1 MNRKLQIK
9 TLIIAFLTISN
20 IHAQFKLAEIFSD
33 NMVLQ
38 QNQKV
43 KIWGTADAGAFVK
56 IEASWNGTAKAT
68 ANTMGEWETF
78 IKTPKAGNDS
88 YELTIISN
96 NDKISLQNV
105 VTGEVWFCSG
115 QSNMAFKLYR
125 SKGVEKDT
133 ALANN
138 AQIRLY
144 SDAKKGWEES
154 SYKIASQFSAVGFYF
169 GLNIFQKLN
178 VPIGLISASVG
189 GSPVEAWAPFESMQK
204 DPELKVTVDR
214 WDKWLVDF
222 KTKDS
227 VNYYTQYSQWEANG
241 KKGEEPLIPRSVYS
255 IPRYHH
261 ERGILYKDKVQPI
274 IPYGIKGVI
283 WYQGEGNMEW
293 PNEYEAL
300 FSNLITSW
308 RTSWNQGDF
317 PFYFVQIPGYDY
329 PMKFGV
335 NKGLNTPFL
344 REGQYRTQKLKNTG
358 MAGTMDLGD
367 PKNVHPKLKR
377 PIGERLAY
385 IALAKTYGFKNIEY
399 SGPTYKKC
407 SVVNDKVTVEF
418 NHAKNGL
425 TANNGEALWFE
436 LAGPDG
442 VFYPAKAILKGS
454 KASVS
459 SISVPKPKSIRYAW
473 RAGCVTNVFNTE
485 GLPAIPFLVDLDE
498 PKAGLKY

>member
-1 MNRKLQIK
+1 MML
-9 TLIIAFLTISN
+9 LIAFLTITN
-20 IHAQFKLAEIFSD
+20 LHAQIKLARIFSD

-38 QNQKV
+38 QDEKV
-43 KIWGTADAGAFVK
+43 KIWGTANVGASVK
-56 IEASWNGTAKAT
+56 IEASWNGKAKAT
-68 ANTMGEWETF
+68 ASNKGEWETY
-78 IKTPKAGNDS
+78 IKTPKAGNRS
-88 YELTIISN
+88 YQLTIISN
-96 NDKISLQNV
+96 NDTVSLTNV

-133 ALANN
+133 LLANN
-138 AQIRLY
+138 SQIRLY
-144 SDAKKGWEES
+144 TSSKIGWEES
-154 SYKIASQFSAVGFYF
+154 TYKIASQFSAVGFYF

-178 VPIGLISASVG
+178 VPVGLISASVG
-189 GSPVEAWAPFESMQK
+189 GSPVEAWVPLETMQN

-214 WDKWLVDF
+214 WGKWLSDY

-227 VNYYTQYSQWEANG
+227 TNYYTHYNQWEANS
-241 KKGEEPLIPRSVYS
+241 KNGEEPLMPRSVYS

-274 IPYGIKGVI
+274 IPYAIKGVV

-308 RTSWNQGDF
+308 RTTWGQGDF
-317 PFYFVQIPGYDY
+317 PFYFVQIPAYDY

-335 NKGLNTPFL
+335 NKSLNAPFL
-344 REGQYRTQKLKNTG
+344 REAQYRTLKLKNTG
-358 MAGTMDLGD
+358 MAGTMDIGN
-367 PKNVHPKLKR
+367 PENVHPKLKK

-385 IALAKTYGFKNIEY
+385 IALSKTYGFKGIEY

-418 NHAKNGL
+418 DHAKNGL
-425 TANNGEALWFE
+425 VANNGAALWFE
-436 LAGPDG
+436 LAGTNG
-442 VFYPAKAILKGS
+442 VFHPAKAKLKGN
-454 KASVS
+454 KAIVSSNSVS
-459 SISVPKPKSIRYAW
+459 NPTSIRYAW
-473 RAGCVTNVFNTE
+473 RAGAVTNVFNTE
-485 GLPAIPFLVDLDE
+485 GLPAIPFLVDVMD
-498 PKAGLKY
+498 